1 MGNEQNY
8 GIPLTTIINPGNG
21 KGENEKGEQGQETE
35 NSFIAQ
41 KEQIIFIILTL
52 KAHFFQ

>member
-8 GIPLTTIINPGNG
+8 SIPLTTIINSGNG
-21 KGENEKGEQGQETE
+21 KGEHKKGEQGRERE

-52 KAHFFQ
+52 KAHFC